1 MFNADRYENRVKL
14 LYFSVDDDGGFGAKV
29 LFEDY
34 FIGNDNMTEG
44 EKSKVNPKV
53 AALDKVWLKVI
64 VSCETDGVWAE
75 FYADGIRRFGA
86 DNAILLS
93 SANAGS
99 DGTAE
104 ETAEKTESAAQEAER
119 ENAQTS
125 AETKAPREGKAHKEE
140 KTKAEQMSVLSDKKM
155 LGGTL
160 LK

>member
-1 MFNADRYENRVKL
+1 MQSRSLFFPKAARRPRPRRRAV
-14 LYFSVDDDGGFGAKV
+14 VPAAK
-29 LFEDY
+29 
-34 FIGNDNMTEG
+34 
-44 EKSKVNPKV
+44 
-53 AALDKVWLKVI
+53 
-64 VSCETDGVWAE
+64 
-75 FYADGIRRFGA
+75 
-86 DNAILLS
+86 
-93 SANAGS
+93 
-99 DGTAE
+99 E